1 MSTDTEIQ
9 SLELLFG
16 AEAPSGHIG
25 GIMKGLKPEVISA
38 GSATIKEAARPGFH
52 AGIAALGAIPH
63 IGLGPHMHTRLQM
76 HPDIARVRAGLAVEQ
91 WPGFDA
97 AVSLVA
103 GHARRWG
110 LPFRRP
116 LPPDGQAAY
125 LIGHGMPDAG
135 PNPDV
140 MAAMSNAGPAAVS
153 GLAEGIAER
162 HHEGAALRALEVG
175 GGGLLAGGGTYYV
188 LGLKTALALGAK
200 AAVSGGVGLVVGG
213 IIWALRH
220 RRWDM

>member
-1 MSTDTEIQ
+1 MDTEIEA
-9 SLELLFG
+9 LELLHFG
-16 AEAPSGHIG
+16 AEVPAGHIG
-25 GIMKGLKPEVISA
+25 GIMHGLKPEVISA
-38 GSATIKEAARPGFH
+38 GSAAINEAARPGYH
-52 AGIAALGAIPH
+52 AGITALGAISHP
-63 IGLGPHMHTRLQM
+63 GLGPHMHTRLQM
-76 HPDIARVRAGLAVEQ
+76 RPEIARARAALPAEH

-110 LPFRRP
+110 MPFRRP
-116 LPPDGQAAY
+116 LPPAGQAAY

-135 PNPDV
+135 PKPEV
-140 MAAMSNAGPAAVS
+140 MAAMSDAGPDAVA

-162 HHEGAALRALEVG
+162 HHENAALRALEVG

-220 RRWDM
+220 RRWDA

>member
-1 MSTDTEIQ
+1 MSTEID
-9 SLELLFG
+9 SLELLHFG
-16 AEAPSGHIG
+16 AEAPTGHIG
-25 GIMKGLKPEVISA
+25 GIMQGLKPEVISA
-38 GSATIKEAARPGFH
+38 GSAAVKEAARPGYH
-52 AGIAALGAIPH
+52 AGITALGAIPH

-76 HPDIARVRAGLAVEQ
+76 HPEISRARAALPAEH

-110 LPFRRP
+110 MPFRRP
-116 LPPDGQAAY
+116 LPPVGQAAY

-140 MAAMSNAGPAAVS
+140 MAAVADAGPDAVS

-162 HHEGAALRALEVG
+162 HHEGMAMRALEVG
-175 GGGLLAGGGTYYV
+175 GGAVVAGGGTYYV

-220 RRWDM
+220 RRWDL